1 MKVLVVEDQKKV
13 AGFLKKGLQEEG
25 WDVSVA
31 FSGEQALR
39 FLNNASFDVITLD
52 ILLPG
57 IDGLEVLRIM
67 RGEGSDTPVL
77 LLTARDTVPDRVKG
91 LKSGADDYL
100 IKPFAFEELL
110 ARLQALVRRK
120 NGYRS
125 EILKAAD
132 LVLNTRNHTVQRGGK
147 DVILSPIEFRLL
159 EYFLQNPNH
168 VLSRLTIEE
177 AVWDNEDGQDS
188 NVVDVYVNHLRNK
201 IDRPFDR
208 PLIKTVRGFG
218 YKLDS
223 GDAHEI

>member
-125 EILKAAD
+125 EILKAVD